1 MLAAV
6 AAMGWTAIRTEEI
19 PDEVKEGIARVKA
32 VAIVD
37 GELTAVEYGKGG
49 LRVAFVLRPTPKS
62 FIRCELGLAD
72 PSKWDGRFWGLGNGG
87 WAGHVSCRRDG
98 VAAYIHTDLG
108 TSRTDRNVIVEDR
121 EVLTDYCWRAT
132 HLAAV
137 EGKRLAAAYYGRK
150 PDKCYFHGASCG
162 GRQGIVEATRFPE
175 DYDGIVSEV
184 PRFTGDDLVRFV
196 REPDLRLTADLSAFK
211 RRGGKIIMYGGME
224 DLSCPEPEMRAY
236 YDEVLKT
243 MGGLDPVS
251 DFFAYYAVPG
261 RSRGAKGEPNGGLD
275 QVGRPRDLAVKVVAW
290 VERDERPGAIDFDWA
305 HEKKRLTVTQY
316 PENRVT
322 ITDRRGELSA
332 KPLDVQGMID
342 AAPRG
347 ATVTV
352 PAGDWEVKP
361 FRLKSDLTLEVA
373 KGATLWAS
381 TNLDDY
387 AAAEGQRFFIGAVGA
402 TNVAIVGEGV
412 FDGRGHAF
420 TEKTM
425 TDGASQPQRLPVM
438 MRFIRCRNLRLEGFT
453 YRQGGAWGCH
463 LCNCDGVTVRRL
475 TCFNHINHTND
486 GIDIESRNVLIED
499 CMIDADD
506 DALVIKAETDKSF
519 TVTNA
524 LIRNC
529 TLRSC
534 CNALKFG
541 TGSYCDFRD
550 VTVENCRFERARGN
564 FCFGWYKYMNQY
576 WPHIP
581 GVTNYITGIAGMAL
595 EVVDGGSLE
604 NVTIRNI
611 SIEGYQTPIFIRLGR
626 RHEPAAGRATYLRN
640 VLIENVTGEVAESR
654 VACSIT
660 GVPGLRP
667 RDITLRNVNLR
678 FPGGGTAED
687 AAATV
692 PEKETNYPEAFMF
705 DFQPLPAWA
714 FYVRHADGIR
724 FENVKCSLVALDAR
738 PRFVFDDADVKVE
751 DEVAK

>member
-1 MLAAV
+1 MKKRTIGIAAV
-6 AAMGWTAIRTEEI
+6 AAMA
-19 PDEVKEGIARVKA
+19 
-32 VAIVD
+32 
-37 GELTAVEYGKGG
+37 
-49 LRVAFVLRPTPKS
+49 
-62 FIRCELGLAD
+62 CECGFAALG
-72 PSKWDGRFWGLGNGG
+72 
-87 WAGHVSCRRDG
+87 
-98 VAAYIHTDLG
+98 
-108 TSRTDRNVIVEDR
+108 
-121 EVLTDYCWRAT
+121 
-132 HLAAV
+132 
-137 EGKRLAAAYYGRK
+137 
-150 PDKCYFHGASCG
+150 
-162 GRQGIVEATRFPE
+162 Q
-175 DYDGIVSEV
+175 
-184 PRFTGDDLVRFV
+184 
-196 REPDLRLTADLSAFK
+196 
-211 RRGGKIIMYGGME
+211 
-224 DLSCPEPEMRAY
+224 
-236 YDEVLKT
+236 
-243 MGGLDPVS
+243 
-251 DFFAYYAVPG
+251 
-261 RSRGAKGEPNGGLD
+261 
-275 QVGRPRDLAVKVVAW
+275 
-290 VERDERPGAIDFDWA
+290 
-305 HEKKRLTVTQY
+305 
-316 PENRVT
+316 
-322 ITDRRGELSA
+322 
-332 KPLDVQGMID
+332 LDVQGMID
-342 AAPRG
+342 AAPKG
-347 ATVTV
+347 GTVRIE
-352 PAGDWEVKP
+352 PGEWEAKP
-361 FRLKSDLTLEVA
+361 FRLKSDLTLEIA

-402 TNVAIVGEGV
+402 TNVAIVGGGV

-420 TEKTM
+420 TEKKL

-499 CMIDADD
+499 CTIDADD
-506 DALVIKAETDKSF
+506 DAIVFKAETDKSF

-524 LIRNC
+524 LVRNC

-564 FCFGWYKYMNQY
+564 FCFGWYKYMNRY

-581 GVTNYITGIAGMAL
+581 GVTNHITGIAGMAL
-595 EVVDGGSLE
+595 EVADGGSLE
-604 NVTIRNI
+604 NVTLRDIT
-611 SIEGYQTPIFIRLGR
+611 IEGYQTPIFIRLER

-687 AAATV
+687 AAAAV
-692 PEKETNYPEAFMF
+692 PEKEKEYPEAFMF

-724 FENVKCSLVALDAR
+724 FENVTCSLAAPDAR

-751 DEVAK
+751 EKSAAIRDIDRPWTLEAPRTEVKEHVPGVYWIEAENFADYGGWLLDTQFAHKMGSGYLLAVGLWGKEP